1 MKLKNV
7 KLTEL
12 NKQELR
18 KTEGGWRDIFKFEA
32 KLTDWFIRNKNTRFV
47 KDTFAGQDA
56 YYP

>member
-32 KLTDWFIRNKNTRFV
+32 KLTDWFI
-47 KDTFAGQDA
+47 
-56 YYP
+56 